1 MDIQTVFVNVDD
13 RLGLRKLIGARAA
26 TVILGLMNR
35 LVSPPGSARV
45 VASTVSD
52 LHREIGECVA
62 ARS

>member
-35 LVSPPGSARV
+35 LVSPLGSARV